1 MTFENFLWFT
11 LCAMIALVEI
21 TCLLLM
27 AGALAWSIYTIAKE
41 IRRIFRAG

>member
-11 LCAMIALVEI
+11 LCAGIVLAEI

-27 AGALAWSIYTIAKE
+27 SGALAWAVYTIGKE
-41 IRRIFRAG
+41 LWRILRAR

>member
-11 LCAMIALVEI
+11 LCAMIVLAEI

-27 AGALAWSIYTIAKE
+27 TGGLVWAVSTIGKE
-41 IRRIFRAG
+41 LWRILRAR